1 MTGMLFYCR
10 YLEAADEVD
19 PKEIV
24 ANPREFINRTVTVKV
39 TFVKINNVF
48 RGWEDQANLRAGKYI
63 KFITR
68 PLGEIACYAD
78 KTDENTEL
86 IGGLK
91 FEQEVTLTGYIKKAK
106 FEARVKGEHKTW
118 KGTVKGS
125 EVYAFVV
132 KKIENVGEA
141 PEKGAPGMLM
151 RRMMRR

>member
-118 KGTVKGS
+118 KGTV
-125 EVYAFVV
+125 
-132 KKIENVGEA
+132 
-141 PEKGAPGMLM
+141 
-151 RRMMRR
+151 